1 MRELLQDAHRFNK
14 GHGRVRRLFQSYIFP
29 SGSGHCNYS
38 NMSSDTDFLRVTLA
52 PVDSGRAEMVRVLV
66 LRFTMKV
73 RRVFF
78 FFFSLLFPYRFFYS
92 FFFLISQR
100 QTKKSVAQPC
110 CKWCRVVGTCSVA
123 MVLVPATIVAVLF
136 STFTS
141 TENYEYLF
149 FIH

>member
-1 MRELLQDAHRFNK
+1 MRETIHKMHIGSTRDMEEFVDEFSIH
-14 GHGRVRRLFQSYIFP
+14 IFP

-73 RRVFF
+73 RRVL
-78 FFFSLLFPYRFFYS
+78 FFFSPFPYRFFYS
-92 FFFLISQR
+92 LFFAVSQR

>member
-14 GHGRVRRLFQSYIFP
+14 GREFVDEFSNHIFP

-73 RRVFF
+73 RRVLFFFFPFFFLTVFLFF
-78 FFFSLLFPYRFFYS
+78 FFFAVLSVKLRSLLRS
-92 FFFLISQR
+92 H
-100 QTKKSVAQPC
+100 
-110 CKWCRVVGTCSVA
+110 
-123 MVLVPATIVAVLF
+123 AV
-136 STFTS
+136 
-141 TENYEYLF
+141 NGAA
-149 FIH
+149 